1 MIIRLVKFIQ
11 SLVQDSSVDQ
21 RFKELGLE
29 SKSGSSSFS
38 NPISLCWGTKKP
50 SCLINQDCLYITY
63 MYVLL
68 FWAPVIAFVFFS
80 RYPSIRC
87 HEYSAGMSVFDSLFR
102 NLILTSQ
109 FVKGWG
115 QPSHLK
121 RLMGGLVEHAI
132 SSISFV
138 FHFKFKHYIYLLV
151 HFIDMMSMY
160 IYIFKLLKNNVL

>member
-1 MIIRLVKFIQ
+1 M
-11 SLVQDSSVDQ
+11 SH
-21 RFKELGLE
+21 
-29 SKSGSSSFS
+29 KSGLF
-38 NPISLCWGTKKP
+38 I
-50 SCLINQDCLYITY
+50 YHVH
-63 MYVLL
+63 VLL

-160 IYIFKLLKNNVL
+160 IYIFKLLKNNVLRLYMMKACWNKTFSLYLCLYFYLYKLY